1 VQQLI
6 VLAFVGFLAQ
16 LIDGALGMGYGV
28 TSTSLVILSGIA
40 PAIASASVHTAEV
53 VTTIASAI
61 SHIKLKNVD
70 RRLVLRMAL
79 PGAIGAFVGAVFLS
93 SIPGDVAKPWIAG
106 FLFLLGIVI
115 LLRFAFPQSR
125 LALRTNRPSS
135 NRFLGGLGLIAGFFD
150 ATGGGGWGPIATTT
164 LLAKEK
170 VEPRKVVGSV
180 DTSETV
186 VALAATIGFVIS
198 MGWDALNM
206 AWLSALMVGGVI
218 AAPLAAGLVSRL
230 PSQLLGFLVSG
241 LILLT
246 NARTL
251 FRSFGAT
258 TNVIVGAYVVL
269 ILGWLMLI
277 AYVLPRQQRR
287 QTQQPLHG

>member
-1 VQQLI
+1 MQQLI

-206 AWLSALMVGGVI
+206 AWLSALNSSPG
-218 AAPLAAGLVSRL
+218 
-230 PSQLLGFLVSG
+230 
-241 LILLT
+241 
-246 NARTL
+246 
-251 FRSFGAT
+251 
-258 TNVIVGAYVVL
+258 
-269 ILGWLMLI
+269 
-277 AYVLPRQQRR
+277 
-287 QTQQPLHG
+287 